1 MSVYKISEIRLF
13 VAAAALALLPLAL
26 PAQLDAPHFKVFRF
40 PSDRIPRIDG
50 QFDDWDMVPES
61 YVVGTEELW
70 DDSGK
75 HPGINKESLDIRV
88 KVGWVKGLNRLYFMY
103 EAYDDY
109 WDFTH
114 TGLHNDIF
122 EVVVDGDLSGG
133 PHIDERHPNRELNQW
148 DAYFLFH
155 GVHAQNY
162 HVFTPPAYGKDW
174 TLAWGSQP
182 WIKDLPYANAAF
194 DYHFKPGEPGI
205 LRLEFYI
212 TVFDY
217 AGNDPSR
224 AVESQLYDNKSIGLC
239 WAVIDYDDVNRNGN
253 NGFWNLSKHHTMYGE
268 SSQLRTFDLMPLEPQ
283 FKKALHAGWEHKIV
297 DMRRRMVAFNDLS
310 EGNITRWKWDFGDGT
325 TSEEQHP
332 LHAYEQAGKYVVVLD
347 VFGPDGTDRAIKVW
361 DVAVK

>member
-1 MSVYKISEIRLF
+1 MSKFFLF
-13 VAAAALALLPLAL
+13 IFCMLPLAL
-26 PAQLDAPHFKVFRF
+26 SAQLDAPHFRVFQF
-40 PSDRIPRIDG
+40 PANQIPRIDG
-50 QFDDWDMVPES
+50 SFDDWDVVPEA

-70 DDSGK
+70 DDTEK
-75 HPGINKESLDIRV
+75 HKGIDKKTLDVRV

-122 EVVVDGDLSGG
+122 EIVVDGDLSGG
-133 PHIDERHPNRELNQW
+133 PHIDERHPNKELPQW

-174 TLAWGSQP
+174 ALAWGSQP
-182 WIKDLPYANAAF
+182 WIKELPYANAAF
-194 DYHFKPGEPGI
+194 DYSFKPGEAGK
-205 LRLEFYI
+205 LRLELYV

-224 AVESQLYDNKSIGLC
+224 AVESQLYDNKHIGLC
-239 WAVIDYDDVNRNGN
+239 WAIIDYDDVNSDGN
-253 NGFWNLSKHHTMYGE
+253 NGFWNLSRHHTMYGE
-268 SSQLRTFDLMPLEPQ
+268 SSQLRTFELMPLEQ
-283 FKKALHAGWEHKIV
+283 RFKKAVCAKWKHKVV
-297 DMRRRMVAFNDLS
+297 DMRRRLVAFSDLS
-310 EGNITRWKWDFGDGT
+310 EGNITQWRWDFGDGT
-325 TSEEQHP
+325 TSTEQHP
-332 LHAYEQAGKYVVVLD
+332 LHAYREAGKYIVTLD
-347 VFGPDGTDRAIKVW
+347 VVAPEGEDRATRVW